1 MTTVKVNLHFSTR
14 SDASSPGPIDP
25 SAFASGAGNNEGIL
39 MVWRYAYTGPS
50 AAWAHGEAPAWT

>member
-1 MTTVKVNLHFSTR
+1 VAVQGSYRPYAMGWHT
-14 SDASSPGPIDP
+14 G
-25 SAFASGAGNNEGIL
+25 AFASGAGNNEGIL